1 MTKYRSV
8 ETLMQEMLSHTQ
20 LLEECVSNPES
31 EPEEWLKLLEEREQM
46 IGELSRLL
54 DNGEIISDQART
66 DYLTKVY
73 EINQRLV
80 PVIINRKQELSS
92 KLAKLK
98 QSQVANK
105 QYTGDGAPVAYGAF
119 FDKKK

>member
-1 MTKYRSV
+1 MTKYNSV
-8 ETLMQEMLSHTQ
+8 EMIMQEMLSHTQ
-20 LLEECVSNPES
+20 LLEKCISNPDS
-31 EPEEWLKLLEEREQM
+31 EPEEWLELLEEREQM
-46 IGELSRLL
+46 IEELSRFIEK
-54 DNGEIISDQART
+54 GEIISDHIRT
-66 DYLTKVY
+66 EYLAKVY

-80 PVIINRKQELSS
+80 PVVINRKQDVST

-98 QSQVANK
+98 QSQVVNR